1 MARARTITLQEYR
14 RRDAAGKIKIQPM
27 RAKGVGG
34 PVAVGRMAADL
45 RMFEGKAK

>member
-1 MARARTITLQEYR
+1 MAKTITLQEYR

-27 RAKGVGG
+27 RPRGVGG

-45 RMFEGKAK
+45 RMFENKK